1 MGPWRADLSLMSWK
15 VDPTVSATVSY
26 SEGAM
31 TSWIR
36 IQGFGFLQIGRLSD
50 HQEFDTETRLGYLCI
65 MS

>member
-1 MGPWRADLSLMSWK
+1 MSWK

-36 IQGFGFLQIGRLSD
+36 IQGFGFLQVGRLSD